1 MSPARGWLPESPC
14 GRQCLPRSGTLPS
27 VGAVRRTRRLLVVAV
42 LLCCGVP
49 LCCVSPLLPAG
60 LRHRAAR
67 YWFGS
72 VLAGFGAELR
82 VRGDTSFPAGGA
94 GTLVVANHVSWLDV
108 LALQAVRPMRMLAK
122 SELRSWPLLGT
133 FAVRSG
139 TLFIER
145 GRLRR
150 LPAAVGEIARALGTG
165 SVVGAFPE
173 GTTWCGRASGQ
184 YRPAVFQAAL
194 DANAQVR
201 PAVLRYRIGG
211 ETTTAAAFVG
221 DDTLLRSVGNVVGAR
236 GLVVELELLPP
247 FPARA
252 HAASPR
258 EVRSAAA
265 GRGGSGGT
273 DGRARREL
281 ALRCARAA
289 GSAAPE
295 RSLPASWTSTRV
307 EGAGFPGE
315 RFDRS
320 ENHPRSDASAQEEFT
335 VDPAVP

>member
-1 MSPARGWLPESPC
+1 MSPVRGWLPESPC
-14 GRQCLPRSGTLPS
+14 GRQCLPRSGSLPS
-27 VGAVRRTRRLLVVAV
+27 VGVVRRILRLLVVVV
-42 LLCCGVP
+42 LLCCGFS
-49 LCCVSPLLPAG
+49 LGCASPLLPRGIRGCAARRWFAG
-60 LRHRAAR
+60 L
-67 YWFGS
+67 
-72 VLAGFGAELR
+72 LAGFGVELR
-82 VRGDTSFPAGGA
+82 VRGDTSFPGGGV

-145 GRLRR
+145 DRLRC
-150 LPAAVGEIARALGTG
+150 LPAAVDRITGALDEG
-165 SVVGAFPE
+165 SVVGVFPE

-201 PAVLRYRIGG
+201 PAVLRYRVGG
-211 ETTTAAAFVG
+211 QPTTAAAFVG
-221 DDTLLRSVGNVVGAR
+221 DDTLLRSVVSVLGAR

-247 FPARA
+247 FPARQTR
-252 HAASPR
+252 SPSTER
-258 EVRSAAA
+258 EV
-265 GRGGSGGT
+265 SGGT
-273 DGRARREL
+273 GGRARREL

-289 GSAAPE
+289 GAVAPE
-295 RSLPASWTSTRV
+295 RSARAGWTSSGGEV
-307 EGAGFPGE
+307 AGFPGE

-320 ENHPRSDASAQEEFT
+320 ESHPRVAPPAQEEFT
-335 VDPAVP
+335 VDSAVP